1 MTASYNKNTVLTQT
15 NSNETTAEDI
25 EMTIRDIIQ
34 QGMELNTLDTSSSN
48 TDDDYTINGR
58 SEISSLQWSV
68 DDMSC
73 QMLKL
78 SKKVNELQTEE
89 EAEVG
94 EVAIHDA
101 SSGSQ
106 GMLNGTE

>member
-1 MTASYNKNTVLTQT
+1 MTASYNKNTASAQT
-15 NSNETTAEDI
+15 NSNATTAEDI
-25 EMTIRDIIQ
+25 EMTICDIIK

-48 TDDDYTINGR
+48 TDDDSMTNWH
-58 SEISSLQWSV
+58 SEVSLLRWSL

-78 SKKVNELQTEE
+78 SKKVDELQTEE

-94 EVAIHDA
+94 EAAIHDV

-106 GMLNGTE
+106 RMLNGIE